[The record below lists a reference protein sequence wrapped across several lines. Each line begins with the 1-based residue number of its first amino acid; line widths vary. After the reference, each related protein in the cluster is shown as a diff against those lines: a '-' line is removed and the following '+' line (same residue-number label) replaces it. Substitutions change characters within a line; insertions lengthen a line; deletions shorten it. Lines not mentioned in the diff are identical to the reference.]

1 MKKILDMDWYYIIS
15 NNPNAVM
22 NKLGLA
28 GLMAKEIALDEIDKA
43 LESRDSIA
51 VVIENNGQNMKVM
64 EERELHGVYIYNKV
78 YMEHTILTNDIAL
91 AFLIDKGFKADKIQY
106 FDNCPEA
113 KRELAQCQMPVVIR
127 PYGMSDP
134 ICTFLVREYGKGIE
148 AIYETLEKSP
158 RNHTIIESFG

>member
-1 MKKILDMDWYYIIS
+1 MDWCYIIS
-15 NNPNAVM
+15 NNPNVIM

-28 GLMAKEIALDEIDKA
+28 GVAAKEIALDELDKA

-51 VVIENNGQNMKVM
+51 VVIENVDINMKEM
-64 EERELHGVYIYNKV
+64 EEREILGMYKFKNVYL
-78 YMEHTILTNDIAL
+78 EHTILTNDIAL
-91 AFLIDKGFKADKIQY
+91 AFLIYKGFKADKIQY

-113 KRELAQCQMPVVIR
+113 KRKLAHCQMPVIIR
-127 PYGMSDP
+127 PYGVSDP
-134 ICTFLVREYGKGIE
+134 IYTFLVREYGKGVE